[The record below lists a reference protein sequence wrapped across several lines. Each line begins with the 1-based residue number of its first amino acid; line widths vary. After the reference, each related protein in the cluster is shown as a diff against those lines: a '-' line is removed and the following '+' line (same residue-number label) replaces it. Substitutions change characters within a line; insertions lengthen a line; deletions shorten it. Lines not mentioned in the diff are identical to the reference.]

1 MLMTITAD
9 QVRELR
15 NKTSAGLMACK
26 NALNESE
33 GDFEK
38 AVEILRKKGI
48 VSAAKRE
55 GKDAKEG
62 LIGVTIEG
70 SKGVMVELNCET
82 DFVAKTDGY
91 TELLNNVIAQV
102 SEKGEA
108 VLKEES
114 FKTFIVENAA
124 KTGEKV
130 EVGRASVVEA
140 TNGFVA
146 SYLHP
151 NKRVGV
157 LVAVEG
163 DSSNEE
169 LQSVAR
175 DVAMQVAAMKPLYV
189 TREEVPADWVQKEK
203 DILLDQSKDALAGK
217 PEEVQQKILE
227 GKIGKKYEEICLLNQ
242 KFIKEDKLA
251 VGKYVENAAKKAGGS
266 LKVVSFVRFELGA

>member
-1 MLMTITAD
+1 MTITAD

-15 NKTSAGLMACK
+15 AKTSAGLMACK

-38 AVEILRKKGI
+38 AIEILRKKGI
-48 VSAAKRE
+48 ASAAKRE

-70 SKGVMVELNCET
+70 SKGVLVELNCET
-82 DFVAKTDGY
+82 DFVAKTDGF

-108 VLKEES
+108 VLEDES
-114 FKTFIVENAA
+114 FKTFIVENAS

-140 TNGFVA
+140 SNGFVA

-157 LVAVEG
+157 LVSIEG
-163 DSSNEE
+163 DSANED

-189 TREEVPADWVQKEK
+189 NKEDVPADWVEKEK
-203 DILLDQSKDALAGK
+203 DILLAESKDALAGK
-217 PEEVQQKILE
+217 PEEVQQRILE